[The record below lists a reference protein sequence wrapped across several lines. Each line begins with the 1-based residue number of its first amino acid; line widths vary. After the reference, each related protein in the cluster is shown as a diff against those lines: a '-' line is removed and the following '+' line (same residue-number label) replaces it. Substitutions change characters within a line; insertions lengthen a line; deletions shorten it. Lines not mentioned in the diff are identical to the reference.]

1 MTWTAW
7 LPIEPCAKE
16 RPRVT
21 RNGTYM
27 SKRYTG
33 WRKRFCLMAQ
43 GSWKDT
49 FENSLPKSPLTGPLH
64 IIVMVYTKSGK
75 MRPDLDNVGAACLDA
90 LQDAGVIANDR
101 DARRLEF
108 ILDKDKTPGI
118 DITVESYQ

>member
-1 MTWTAW
+1 MTWQAF

-27 SKRYTG
+27 SKRYTD
-33 WRKRFCLMAQ
+33 WRKRFV
-43 GSWKDT
+43 
-49 FENSLPKSPLTGPLH
+49 FLTRSCANGIFPVPGPLS
-64 IIVMVYTKSGK
+64 ISVLVCTASGK

-101 DARRLEF
+101 DAVRLSF
-108 ILDKDKTPGI
+108 ILAKDKKPGI
-118 DITVESYQ
+118 DITVETYQ